1 MSYLEALSEA
11 RRLVEEALGG
21 LELKFDVSE
30 PTVAGMGDI
39 ACNVAF
45 SAARAFGKPPAEVAR
60 ELVERIEV
68 PKLFE
73 RVEAHPKGYINFFLN
88 YPFYASRLL
97 ERVLKGEFGRLDVG
111 RGRKVVLEHT
121 SVNPNKALHIGHAR
135 NVVVGDSMAR
145 MLRRAGYELS
155 VLNYIDDTGAQVAD
169 VIVGFL
175 YLGMELEKE
184 GVKFDQYCGDEV
196 YVKVNEA
203 YERDPGLLE
212 RRKEVLK
219 QLEEGKGPIAEFAEK
234 VIRRVVEE
242 QLKTCWRLGAE
253 YDLLNWESHILR
265 TGYWDE
271 VFEELKRKGF
281 VELAREGKYAGCWV
295 IKGEEGEE
303 KVLVRSDGTAVYA
316 AKDIPYAAWKLGL
329 LEDRFGYEVF
339 TKQPSGRELWTTVPE
354 GGRREHPTFNGGDIA
369 ITIIDVR
376 QSRVQRFVAMATKAL
391 GGEGKKYVHLG
402 YEVVALSK
410 DTVKELGMSVKEDR
424 EFYHMSGRKGLY
436 VNVDDVLDELERRAR
451 EESRARNPRE
461 DEAWIADVGRK
472 VAVGAL
478 RYALLRQDLDKIIVF
493 DLKEALRLE
502 GDTGPYLQYSLA
514 RAYRILEKAGSYAPR
529 PELGGYLTTDEER
542 ALVLLMSKYE
552 KALLEAVKNFSPK
565 RLANYARELAVTF
578 NQFYER
584 RSVLQEEDE
593 RVRLARL
600 TLVEAYTKLYS
611 DVLELLGIPP
621 LKRL

>member
-11 RRLVEEALGG
+11 RRLIEEALAG

-45 SAARAFGKPPAEVAR
+45 PAARAFRKPPAEVAE
-60 ELVERIEV
+60 ELVKRIEA
-68 PKLFE
+68 PELFE

-88 YPFYASRLL
+88 YPVYATKLL
-97 ERVLKGEFGRLDVG
+97 ERVLKGEFGRLEMG
-111 RGRKVVLEHT
+111 RGRKAVLEHT

-145 MLRRAGYELS
+145 MLRRAGYEVS

-175 YLGMELEKE
+175 YLGMDHEKE
-184 GVKFDQYCGDEV
+184 GVRFDQYCGDEV

-219 QLEEGKGPIAEFAEK
+219 QLEEGKGPIAEFAEGI
-234 VIRRVVEE
+234 IRRVVEE

-265 TGYWDE
+265 AGYWDE
-271 VFEELKRKGF
+271 VFQELKRRGF
-281 VELAREGKYAGCWV
+281 VELEREGRYAGCWV

-329 LEDRFGYEVF
+329 LKDRFYYDIF
-339 TKQPSGRELWTTVPE
+339 TEQPSGRKLWTTVTE
-354 GGRREHPTFNGGDIA
+354 GGKGEHPTFNGGDIA
-369 ITIIDVR
+369 IAIIDVR
-376 QSRVQRFVAMATKAL
+376 QSRVQRFVAMAAKAL
-391 GGEGKKYVHLG
+391 GGEGKEYVHLG

-410 DTVKELGMSVKEDR
+410 DTARELGMSVKEDR

-451 EESRARNPRE
+451 EESRARNPE
-461 DEAWIADVGRK
+461 GAWISDVGRK

-478 RYALLRQDLDKIIVF
+478 RYALLKQDLEKMIIF

-514 RAYRILEKAGSYAPR
+514 RAYRILEKAGGYTPR
-529 PELGGYLTTDEER
+529 PGLGRYLNTEEER
-542 ALVLLMSKYE
+542 ALILLMSKYE
-552 KALLEAVKNFSPK
+552 KALLEAVANFSPK

-584 RSVLQEEDE
+584 RPVLQEEDE
-593 RVRLARL
+593 GVRLARL
-600 TLVEAYTKLYS
+600 TLVGAYAMLYS
-611 DVLELLGIPP
+611 DVLELLGVPP

>member
-11 RRLVEEALGG
+11 RRLIDEALGDVG
-21 LELKFDVSE
+21 LRFDVSE

-45 SAARAFGKPPAEVAR
+45 SATRIFRKSPSEIAE
-60 ELVERIEV
+60 ELVRKIRAS
-68 PKLFE
+68 KLFE

-88 YPFYASRLL
+88 YPVYATKLL
-97 ERVLKGEFGRLDVG
+97 ERVLNGEFGRLDVG
-111 RGRKVVLEHT
+111 QGKKVVLEHT

-135 NVVVGDSMAR
+135 NVVVGDSLAR

-175 YLGMELEKE
+175 YLGMSPEK

-203 YERDPGLLE
+203 YERDPSLLE
-212 RRKEVLK
+212 RRREVLK
-219 QLEEGKGPIAEFAEK
+219 QLEEGEGPIAEFAEK
-234 VIRRVVEE
+234 IIKRIVEE

-253 YDLLNWESHILR
+253 YDLLNWESHILK
-265 TGYWDE
+265 TGYWNE

-281 VELAREGKYAGCWV
+281 IELAEDGKYAGCWV

-329 LEDRFGYEVF
+329 LEDRFGYDIF
-339 TKQPSGRELWTTVPE
+339 TGQPSGRKLWTTVPR
-354 GGRREHPTFNGGDIA
+354 GGRKEHPAFNGGDIA
-369 ITIIDVR
+369 ITIIDAR
-376 QSRVQRFVAMATKAL
+376 QSRVQRFVAMAVHAL

-436 VNVDDVLDELERRAR
+436 VNVDDVLDELERRAKG
-451 EESRARNPRE
+451 ESRARNPEE
-461 DEAWIADVGRK
+461 DEAWVADVGRK

-478 RYALLRQDLDKIIVF
+478 RYALLKQDLEKIIVF

-514 RAYRILEKAGSYAPR
+514 RAYRILEKAGRFTPR
-529 PELGGYLTTDEER
+529 PELGKYLASDEER
-542 ALVLLMSKYE
+542 ALILLMSKYE
-552 KALLEAVKNFSPK
+552 KALLEAVTNFSPK
-565 RLANYARELAVTF
+565 RLANYARELAVAF

-584 RSVLQEEDE
+584 RPVLQEKDE
-593 RVRLARL
+593 EIRLGRL
-600 TLVEAYTKLYS
+600 TLVEAYTRLYS
-611 DVLELLGIPP
+611 DVLELLGVPP
-621 LKRL
+621 LRRL